1 MHTGRR
7 EFLGSVVRAAATVG
21 SLGALG
27 ASLSCAS
34 KSSDRAQSVV
44 LYTSADGE
52 VADPLLEAF
61 TRDTGLRVDAVR
73 DTEAT
78 KTTGLV
84 RRLLDE
90 RASPKAQVFWSNE
103 ALAIA
108 RLQRERM
115 LSPLP
120 DGLTHAT
127 LASRARVI
135 VFDTRMV
142 ARGNPVPAG
151 LNDLLSPSF
160 KGRIGVARPQFGTT
174 RAHIAALRHG
184 TGKERFAE
192 WCKAMRDAG
201 VRQYAG
207 NSSVVRAVA
216 DGEIAAGLT
225 DTDDVWAGKRNGWPV
240 DMAYPRDAELV
251 AAPMLIPNTVA
262 LIKND
267 APPANAIRLVDF
279 LRGETV
285 ERLMVESELKHI
297 PRRRELLSE
306 FPDRVPAEGVEPD
319 WLALDA
325 VSDEAVGLW
334 EQIVGV

>member
-1 MHTGRR
+1 
-7 EFLGSVVRAAATVG
+7 
-21 SLGALG
+21 
-27 ASLSCAS
+27 
-34 KSSDRAQSVV
+34 
-44 LYTSADGE
+44 
-52 VADPLLEAF
+52 
-61 TRDTGLRVDAVR
+61 
-73 DTEAT
+73 
-78 KTTGLV
+78 
-84 RRLLDE
+84 
-90 RASPKAQVFWSNE
+90 
-103 ALAIA
+103 
-108 RLQRERM
+108 M